1 MHDVVD
7 ILDINAVVI
16 LDINAVVIID
26 INAVVVL
33 VNTVNS
39 FKENEKNQEG

>member
-7 ILDINAVVI
+7 IH
-16 LDINAVVIID
+16 D

-33 VNTVNS
+33 VNNINS
-39 FKENEKNQEG
+39 LGENEKIMKVKNA

>member
-7 ILDINAVVI
+7 NL
-16 LDINAVVIID
+16 D

-33 VNTVNS
+33 VNNVNS
-39 FKENEKNQEG
+39 FRENEKNQES